1 MNTHFLPTIK
11 TSIATITGLF
21 CLSLII
27 MSCTQQPGTTSTP
40 TPSPTPMAVPNNTPS
55 PEINQKLISA
65 NTRFGFKLFS
75 EIQKKQPNKNIFL
88 SPSSVAMAL
97 TMAYNGSA
105 GETQKA
111 MNKALELQGLTL
123 EEINRNNNILKTSLT
138 TADPQVKL
146 AIANS
151 LWTNQQVTIKPDF
164 LQKNQQYYDAEINK
178 LNFSDSASVGTI
190 NDWVKNKTNGKIT
203 KIVDQLQPDEIL
215 WLINAIYFKGNWSEP
230 FAKEATKERP
240 FTLLDGSKKQHPL
253 MSQSDRYQYLENNQF
268 QAISLPYGSGQMS
281 FYVFLPKTG
290 NSLDSFY
297 NSLNAQTWEQW
308 IKQFRSRPGSISLPK
323 FKLEYDITLNESL
336 QALGMTPAFN
346 RQQADFSG
354 ISNEKTS
361 IDQVKHKTFVE
372 VNEEGTEA
380 AAVTG
385 IGIRATSAPPKAQ
398 PFEMIVDRPFFC
410 VIRDNKTG
418 TILFMGSI
426 IDPK

>member
-1 MNTHFLPTIK
+1 MNTQFLPKIK
-11 TSIATITGLF
+11 ASIATLTGL
-21 CLSLII
+21 LAISLVI
-27 MSCTQQPGTTSTP
+27 MSCTQQPGTTTTP
-40 TPSPTPMAVPNNTPS
+40 KTPTPMAVPNNIPS
-55 PEINQKLISA
+55 GDINQKLVAA

-75 EIQKKQPNKNIFL
+75 QIQKQQANKNIFI

-105 GETQKA
+105 GETQQA
-111 MNKALELQGLTL
+111 MTKALELQGLTL
-123 EEINRNNNILKTSLT
+123 EEINKSNNLLKQTLT
-138 TADPQVKL
+138 NADPQVKL

-151 LWTNQQVTIKPDF
+151 LWANQQITLNPDF
-164 LQKNQQYYDAEINK
+164 LQKNQQYYNAEISK
-178 LNFSDSASVGTI
+178 LNFSDPASVGKI
-190 NDWVKNKTNGKIT
+190 NNWVKNQTNGKIT
-203 KIVDQLQPDEIL
+203 EIVDQLQPDQIL

-240 FTLLDGSKKQHPL
+240 FTLLDGSKKQLPL
-253 MSQSDRYQYLENNQF
+253 MSQSGRYQYLENDYF
-268 QAISLPYGSGQMS
+268 QAISLPYGTGQMS

-290 NSLDSFY
+290 KTLDSFY

-308 IKQFRSRPGSISLPK
+308 MKQFRSQQGSVSLPR

-336 QALGMTPAFN
+336 KALGMTPAFN

-354 ISNEKTS
+354 ISNIKAS
-361 IDQVKHKTFVE
+361 IDEVKHKTFVE

-385 IGIRATSAPPKAQ
+385 IGIRATSAPPAGK
-398 PFEMIVDRPFFC
+398 PFEIIVDRPFFSA
-410 VIRDNKTG
+410 IRDNKTG

-426 IDPK
+426 VDPK

>member
-1 MNTHFLPTIK
+1 MNIQFSPKIK
-11 TSIATITGLF
+11 SSIATLTGL
-21 CLSLII
+21 LAISLVI
-27 MSCTQQPGTTSTP
+27 MSCTQQPGTTTTP
-40 TPSPTPMAVPNNTPS
+40 KTPTPMAVPNNIPS
-55 PEINQKLISA
+55 GDINQKLVAA

-75 EIQKKQPNKNIFL
+75 QIQKQQANKNIFI

-105 GETQKA
+105 GETQQA
-111 MNKALELQGLTL
+111 MTKALELQGLTL
-123 EEINRNNNILKTSLT
+123 EEINKSNHLLKQTLT
-138 TADPQVKL
+138 NADPQVKL

-151 LWTNQQVTIKPDF
+151 LWANQQITLNPDF
-164 LQKNQQYYDAEINK
+164 LQKNQQYYNAEISK
-178 LNFSDSASVGTI
+178 LNFSDPASVGKI
-190 NDWVKNKTNGKIT
+190 NNWVKNQTNGKIT
-203 KIVDQLQPDEIL
+203 EIVDQLQPDQIL

-240 FTLLDGSKKQHPL
+240 FTLLDGSKKQLPL
-253 MSQSDRYQYLENNQF
+253 MSQSGRYKYLENDQF
-268 QAISLPYGSGQMS
+268 QAISLPYGTGQMS

-290 NSLDSFY
+290 KTLDSFY

-308 IKQFRSRPGSISLPK
+308 MKQFRSQQGSISLPR

-336 QALGMTPAFN
+336 KALGMTPAFN

-354 ISNEKTS
+354 ISNIKAS
-361 IDQVKHKTFVE
+361 IDEVKHKTFVE

-385 IGIRATSAPPKAQ
+385 IGIRATSAPPAGK
-398 PFEMIVDRPFFC
+398 PFEIIVDRPFFSA
-410 VIRDNKTG
+410 IRDNKTG

-426 IDPK
+426 VDPK

>member
-1 MNTHFLPTIK
+1 MNTQFLPKIK
-11 TSIATITGLF
+11 ASIATLTGL
-21 CLSLII
+21 LAISLVI
-27 MSCTQQPGTTSTP
+27 MSCTQQPGTTTTP
-40 TPSPTPMAVPNNTPS
+40 KTPTPMAVPNNIPS
-55 PEINQKLISA
+55 GDINQKLVAA

-75 EIQKKQPNKNIFL
+75 QIQKQQANKNIFI

-105 GETQKA
+105 GETQQA
-111 MNKALELQGLTL
+111 MTKALELQGLTL
-123 EEINRNNNILKTSLT
+123 EEINKSNNLLKQTLT
-138 TADPQVKL
+138 NADPQVKL

-151 LWTNQQVTIKPDF
+151 LWANQQITLNPDF
-164 LQKNQQYYDAEINK
+164 LQKNQQYYNAEISK
-178 LNFSDSASVGTI
+178 LNFSDPASVGKI
-190 NDWVKNKTNGKIT
+190 NNWVKNQTNGKIT
-203 KIVDQLQPDEIL
+203 EIVDQLQPDQIL

-240 FTLLDGSKKQHPL
+240 FTLLDGSKKQLPL
-253 MSQSDRYQYLENNQF
+253 MSQSGRYQYLENDQF
-268 QAISLPYGSGQMS
+268 QAISLPYGTGQMS

-290 NSLDSFY
+290 KTLDSFY

-308 IKQFRSRPGSISLPK
+308 MKQFRSQQGSVSLPR

-336 QALGMTPAFN
+336 KALGMTPAFN

-354 ISNEKTS
+354 ISNIKAS
-361 IDQVKHKTFVE
+361 IDEVKHKTFVE

-385 IGIRATSAPPKAQ
+385 IGIRATSAPPAGK
-398 PFEMIVDRPFFC
+398 PFEIIVDRPFFSA
-410 VIRDNKTG
+410 IRDNKTG

-426 IDPK
+426 VDPK

>member
-1 MNTHFLPTIK
+1 MITQFSPKIK
-11 TSIATITGLF
+11 GFIATLTGLLA
-21 CLSLII
+21 LSLVI
-27 MSCTQQPGTTSTP
+27 MSCTQKPGTTTTP
-40 TPSPTPMAVPNNTPS
+40 KTPTPMAVPNNIPRGD
-55 PEINQKLISA
+55 INQKLVAA

-75 EIQKKQPNKNIFL
+75 QIQKQQANQNIFI

-105 GETQKA
+105 GETQQA
-111 MNKALELQGLTL
+111 MTKALELQGLTL
-123 EEINRNNNILKTSLT
+123 EEINKSNNLLKQTLT
-138 TADPQVKL
+138 NADPQVKL

-151 LWTNQQVTIKPDF
+151 LWANQQVTLNPDF
-164 LQKNQQYYDAEINK
+164 LQKNQQYYNAEISK
-178 LNFSDSASVGTI
+178 LNFSDPASVGKI
-190 NDWVKNKTNGKIT
+190 NNWVKNQTNGKIT
-203 KIVDQLQPDEIL
+203 EIVDQLQPEQIL

-253 MSQSDRYQYLENNQF
+253 MSQSGRYQYLENDQF
-268 QAISLPYGSGQMS
+268 QAISLPYGTGQMS
-281 FYVFLPKTG
+281 FYIFLPKTG
-290 NSLDSFY
+290 KTLDSFY

-308 IKQFRSRPGSISLPK
+308 MKQFRSRQGSISLPR

-336 QALGMTPAFN
+336 KALGMTPAFN

-354 ISNEKTS
+354 ISSIKAS
-361 IDQVKHKTFVE
+361 IDEVKHKTFVE

-385 IGIRATSAPPKAQ
+385 IGIRATSAPPAAK
-398 PFEMIVDRPFFC
+398 PFEMVVDRPFFC
-410 VIRDNKTG
+410 AIRDNKTG

-426 IDPK
+426 VDPK